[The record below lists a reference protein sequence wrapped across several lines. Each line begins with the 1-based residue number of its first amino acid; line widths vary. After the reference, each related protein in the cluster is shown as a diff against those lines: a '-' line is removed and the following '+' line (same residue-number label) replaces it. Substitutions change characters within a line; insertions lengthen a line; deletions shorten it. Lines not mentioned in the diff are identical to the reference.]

1 MLFASPEWLWAALL
15 LPVFW
20 FVLRR
25 RGKIGSTHVGSL
37 GKRPGS
43 RILIY
48 LPGVML
54 SLGFL
59 ALVVAMARPQEVFYD
74 SDVTVKARDIIIAVD
89 KSGSM
94 SSPISGPLPRSV
106 VGVTDLDREW
116 PGKPPKPNTPVET
129 FRGQESHSRLEVA
142 QAAVLDFVR
151 NRYAAKAGDRIG
163 IMVFDDTPVWSWPLT
178 HDLKMIYRKVRFVDE
193 GTGGGTNFGNY
204 PPGPVDM
211 AAEHFD
217 ELGKAKSRVMIMVT
231 DGENDLTPQAKSR
244 IADIIAKWNVRFY
257 VIGVGETMSRGYPD
271 IMRLA
276 ESVGGH
282 VFGAETSEDMQ
293 KIFLAIDQLERS
305 DISTY
310 GAQKRKELFMPFAL
324 AALLLLTVASLVQ
337 ALIHNE

>member
-25 RGKIGSTHVGSL
+25 RGKIGSTHVGPL
-37 GKRPGS
+37 GKRSGS

-106 VGVTDLDREW
+106 VGETELDREW

-142 QAAVLDFVR
+142 QSAVLDFVR

-163 IMVFDDTPVWSWPLT
+163 IMVFDGTPVWSWPLT

-193 GTGGGTNFGNY
+193 GTGGGTNFGNE
-204 PPGPVDM
+204 PPGPIDM

-217 ELGKAKSRVMIMVT
+217 ELGKAKSRVIILVT
-231 DGENDLTPQAKSR
+231 DGEDYLLPQTKAR
-244 IADIIAKWNVRFY
+244 LADIISKWNIRLY
-257 VIGVGETMSRGYPD
+257 VIGVGETMSRDRPD
-271 IMRLA
+271 IMVLA

-282 VFGAETSEDMQ
+282 VFGAETSQDMQ

-310 GAQKRKELFMPFAL
+310 GAQKRKELYMPFAL
-324 AALLLLTVASLVQ
+324 AALLLLTLASLVQ